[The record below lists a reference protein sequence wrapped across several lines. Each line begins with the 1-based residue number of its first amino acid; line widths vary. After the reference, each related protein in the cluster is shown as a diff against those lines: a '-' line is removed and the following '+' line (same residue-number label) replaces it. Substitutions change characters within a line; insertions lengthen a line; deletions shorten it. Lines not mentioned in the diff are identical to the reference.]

1 MTQNK
6 PMSGPTRI
14 GDISPGFTGERV
26 AVYTIH
32 GVLVGYTK
40 GSPSL
45 ADNSQASSTPTRKTR
60 KEQK

>member
-26 AVYTIH
+26 AVYTTH

-40 GSPSL
+40 ADSPSL

-60 KEQK
+60 K